1 MVKSVLLVGA
11 SGLVGQGVF
20 RSLRRSPGIGEI
32 VLLVRR
38 PVVIDDDRV
47 RVLQVDAFS
56 GATLNKFDFG
66 GLDACVYCA
75 GPLPWGMSARAYRE
89 ATVELTRC
97 VATAYA
103 AANPHGRLIYVSG
116 MGADAQSR
124 LAPFKIKGEA
134 ELMLRGLGI
143 PTTCLR
149 PGVIRPVLGE
159 ISPHRLRRFAYRLGD
174 PLLALGCVICPSV
187 FTTTRAVGE
196 AAAQVLL
203 ATSPPPFLG
212 NAAINSMNS
221 AE

>member
-1 MVKSVLLVGA
+1 MIKRVLLVGA

-20 RSLRRSPGIGEI
+20 RSLRRSRGIDEI

-38 PVVIDDDRV
+38 PVVIGDDRV

-56 GATLNKFDFG
+56 GDNLSKFDLG
-66 GLDACVYCA
+66 GLDACIYCA
-75 GPLPWGMSARAYRE
+75 GPLPWGMSAQAYRE
-89 ATVELTRC
+89 VTVELTRC

-103 AANPHGRLIYVSG
+103 AANPHGRLVYVSG
-116 MGADAQSR
+116 MGADARSR

-149 PGVIRPVLGE
+149 PGVIRPVQGE
-159 ISPHRLRRFAYRLGD
+159 ISPHRFRRLAYRLGD
-174 PLLALGCVICPSV
+174 PLLALGCVVCPSA
-187 FTTTRAVGE
+187 FTTTRAIGQ
-196 AAAQVLL
+196 AAAQVVMDV
-203 ATSPPPFLG
+203 SPPPFLE
-212 NAAINSMNS
+212 NAAINSMGA

>member
-1 MVKSVLLVGA
+1 MAKNVLLVGA

-32 VLLVRR
+32 ALLVRR
-38 PVVIDDDRV
+38 PVVIADDRV

-56 GATLNKFDFG
+56 GDNLDKLDLG

-89 ATVELTRC
+89 ATVELARC

-103 AANPHGRLIYVSG
+103 DANPHGRLIYVSG
-116 MGADAQSR
+116 MGADARSR

-143 PTTCLR
+143 LATCLR
-149 PGVIRPVLGE
+149 PGVIRPVQGE
-159 ISPHRLRRFAYRLGD
+159 ISPHRFRRFAYRLGD
-174 PLLALGCVICPSV
+174 PLLALGCAICPSA

-196 AAAQVLL
+196 AAVQVVL
-203 ATSPPPFLG
+203 AMSPPALLG
-212 NAAINSMNS
+212 NATINSTDS

>member
-20 RSLRRSPGIGEI
+20 QSLRRSHGIGEI

-38 PVVIDDDRV
+38 PVVINDDRV
-47 RVLQVDAFS
+47 RVIRVDGFS
-56 GATLNKFDFG
+56 GDNLNKLDLG

-75 GPLPWGMSARAYRE
+75 GPLPWGMSAQAYRE
-89 ATVELTRC
+89 VTVELTRR

-103 AANPHGRLIYVSG
+103 AANPCGRLIYVSG
-116 MGADAQSR
+116 MGADARSR
-124 LAPFKIKGEA
+124 LPPFKIKGEA
-134 ELMLRGLGI
+134 EVMLRRLGI

-149 PGVIRPVLGE
+149 PGVIRPVQGE
-159 ISPHRLRRFAYRLGD
+159 ISPHRFRRFAYRLGD
-174 PLLALGCVICPSV
+174 PLLALGCVICPSA

-196 AAAQVLL
+196 AAVRVLV
-203 ATSPPPFLG
+203 AASPPPLVE
-212 NAAINSMNS
+212 NAAINSMGF

>member
-20 RSLRRSPGIGEI
+20 RSLRRSAGIGEI

-38 PVVIDDDRV
+38 PIAIADDRV

-56 GATLNKFDFG
+56 GDNLNKFDLS
-66 GLDACVYCA
+66 GLAACVHCA
-75 GPLPWGMSARAYRE
+75 GPLPLGMSARAYRE

-116 MGADAQSR
+116 MGADARSR

-143 PTTCLR
+143 PSTSLR
-149 PGVIRPVLGE
+149 PGVIRPVQGE
-159 ISPHRLRRFAYRLGD
+159 ISPHRFRRFAYRLGD
-174 PLLALGCVICPSV
+174 PLLALGCAICPSV

-196 AAAQVLL
+196 AVAQLVL
-203 ATSPPPFLG
+203 ATSPPHFLG
-212 NAAINSMNS
+212 NAAINSMDS
-221 AE
+221 AD